1 MSQERKSRIGKEKSV
16 TNAQKKELKADALNI
31 SEVTVSKEDLGLGG
45 KTRSLKPQT
54 SKAALKGDPAERCGQ
69 AQQAEGL
76 QIGNWQTN
84 HRNSTETS
92 ATEGS

>member
-54 SKAALKGDPAERCGQ
+54 SKAALKGEHRRPAK
-69 AQQAEGL
+69 AV
-76 QIGNWQTN
+76 
-84 HRNSTETS
+84 ETPPK
-92 ATEGS
+92 